1 VGRIAV
7 NGDDTNRKHR
17 GGKTVAQ
24 DLLRDGDGH
33 FFRGNLHCHS
43 DLSDGQWSPEDVARA
58 YRDAGYDFLCL
69 SDHFEAEYG
78 WRITDTRPC
87 ATRTSPRSSAPS

>member
-1 VGRIAV
+1 MAR
-7 NGDDTNRKHR
+7 
-17 GGKTVAQ
+17 
-24 DLLRDGDGH
+24 DLLRDGEGR

-43 DLSDGQWSPEDVARA
+43 DLSDGQWSPEDVIDA

-78 WRITDTRPC
+78 WRITDTRPLREENFTTIVG
-87 ATRTSPRSSAPS
+87 AELSSAPWD